1 MKDNAALRA
10 VLNRQQVVLGGGL
23 SFDRDRF
30 SCNRSVSIGTEHP
43 AITFKPFERVYPLN
57 KDIRRTSVES

>member
-10 VLNRQQVVLGGGL
+10 VLNRQQVVLGSGFSL
-23 SFDRDRF
+23 DQSSFG
-30 SCNRSVSIGTEHP
+30 CGRSVGIGTSQP

-57 KDIRRTSVES
+57 KETQSFSA